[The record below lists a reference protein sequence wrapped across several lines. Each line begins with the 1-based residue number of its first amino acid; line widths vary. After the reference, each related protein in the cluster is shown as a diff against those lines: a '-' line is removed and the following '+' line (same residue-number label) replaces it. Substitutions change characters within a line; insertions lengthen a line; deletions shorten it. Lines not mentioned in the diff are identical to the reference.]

1 MGSLSLLQQIF
12 PTQGLNPGLPYCR
25 RILYQLSHT
34 REACFW
40 EGADIS
46 TIQAN
51 AHSLV
56 LGQGLGTAMA
66 PLGVSFHLLI
76 EDQGLVLSVILVPFN
91 SNQFMLCPWAIS
103 FLQKLCPAPFP
114 PVTFPLRDFTP
125 IFLWGAEGQRP
136 IFCNCVEAEKG
147 HGPFLSGSEGLW
159 IPDLGQGQGSACMG

>member
-1 MGSLSLLQQIF
+1 MDSLSLLQQIF
-12 PTQGLNPGLPYCR
+12 PTQGLNPGLPHCR

-46 TIQAN
+46 RIQAN

-56 LGQGLGTAMA
+56 LGQGLGTVMA

-76 EDQGLVLSVILVPFN
+76 EDQGLVSSVILVPFN

-114 PVTFPLRDFTP
+114 PVTFPP
-125 IFLWGAEGQRP
+125 QRFYSH
-136 IFCNCVEAEKG
+136 I
-147 HGPFLSGSEGLW
+147 LMGSRRAKAHL
-159 IPDLGQGQGSACMG
+159 LQLC